1 MSHSSPL
8 EVVQAQLDAYNAKD
22 IAALLATYSPKA
34 EQYATGGEL
43 LAQGYEQMRTR
54 FLARFAEPNL
64 HSRLLS
70 RQVAGNM
77 VADLELIERTFPE
90 GNGSIEMLCI
100 YEVFDGRILRAT
112 FSTGERK
119 LYAGPSSAS

>member
-22 IAALLATYSPKA
+22 IEALLATYSPKA
-34 EQYATGGEL
+34 EQYATGGAL
-43 LAQGYEQMRTR
+43 LAQGHEQMRPR

-64 HSRLLS
+64 HAKLLS

-90 GNGSIEMLCI
+90 GVGSIEMLCV
-100 YEVFDGRILRAT
+100 YEVLDGLILRAT
-112 FSTGERK
+112 FATGEKK
-119 LYAGPSSAS
+119 LFASSSNAS

>member
-22 IAALLATYSPKA
+22 IEALLATYSPNA

-43 LAQGYEQMRTR
+43 LAHGHAQMRPR

-64 HSRLLS
+64 HARLLS
-70 RQVAGNM
+70 RQVVGNM
-77 VADLELIERTFPE
+77 VADLELIERNFPE
-90 GNGSIEMLCI
+90 GVGSIEMLCV
-100 YEVFDGRILRAT
+100 YEVVDGLILRAT
-112 FSTGERK
+112 FATGEKK
-119 LYAGPSSAS
+119 LYADPSNAS

>member
-22 IAALLATYSPKA
+22 IEALLATYSPNA

-43 LAQGYEQMRTR
+43 LERGREQMRSR

-64 HSRLLS
+64 HARLLS
-70 RQVAGNM
+70 RQVVGNM

-90 GNGSIEMLCI
+90 GIGSIEMLCV
-100 YEVFDGRILRAT
+100 YEVLDGRILRAT
-112 FSTGERK
+112 FATGEKK
-119 LYAGPSSAS
+119 LFASSSNVT